1 MVVMPS
7 FCYIYKKGL
16 IVMNRD
22 LTDQCRVDSTLY
34 SKLNGIDANSIYMN
48 DAWNAQPSYMKECI
62 DFIGGPCEGAYFVKN
77 QIESLKDHLFINLMC
92 VIKSLSDVYI
102 NKNSNIFNEYKN
114 ATLIEKLITLTLNE
128 KIKWYT
134 ASEELFKTYNNDI
147 CIRLEVG
154 EVFALKID
162 AKYYCASL
170 DETEES
176 DRLVT
181 LYKAVLPRA
190 QKTVEEK
197 FFEGLW

>member
-1 MVVMPS
+1 M
-7 FCYIYKKGL
+7 I
-16 IVMNRD
+16 RD
-22 LTDQCRVDSTLY
+22 FTEKCQVDSNLNRIDTG
-34 SKLNGIDANSIYMN
+34 KLMN
-48 DAWNAQPSYMKECI
+48 VVTEIPEDGFKH
-62 DFIGGPCEGAYFVKN
+62 
-77 QIESLKDHLFINLMC
+77 LKQEILAHR
-92 VIKSLSDVYI
+92 
-102 NKNSNIFNEYKN
+102 N
-114 ATLIEKLITLTLNE
+114 ATVIEKLITLTLNE

-134 ASEELFKTYNNDI
+134 ASDELFKTYNNDI
-147 CIRLEVG
+147 CIRLEIG

-190 QKTVEEK
+190 QTSVEDK

>member
-1 MVVMPS
+1 M
-7 FCYIYKKGL
+7 I
-16 IVMNRD
+16 RE
-22 LTDQCRVDSTLY
+22 LTDQCRVDSNLY
-34 SKLNGIDANSIYMN
+34 SKLNGINAESIFMN
-48 DAWNAQPSYMKECI
+48 DTWNKQPSYMKDCI
-62 DFIGGPCEGAYFVKN
+62 QFIGGPCEGAYFKKDE
-77 QIESLKDHLFINLMC
+77 IESIKDHLFINLMC
-92 VIKSLSDVYI
+92 VIKSLSDVYV
-102 NKNSNIFNEYKN
+102 KRNSDIFNEYKN
-114 ATLIEKLITLTLNE
+114 ATLIEKLITLTFNE

-134 ASEELFKTYNNDI
+134 ASDELFKTYNNDI

-190 QKTVEEK
+190 QTSVEDK